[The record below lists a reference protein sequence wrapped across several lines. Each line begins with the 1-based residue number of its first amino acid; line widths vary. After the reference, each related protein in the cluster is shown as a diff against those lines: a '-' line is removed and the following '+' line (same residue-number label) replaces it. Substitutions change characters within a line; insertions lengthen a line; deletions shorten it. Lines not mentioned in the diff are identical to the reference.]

1 MVGKLAPQTY
11 RPKKSMLYTRTGDK
25 GTSSLYNGER
35 RAKTDRIFDAL
46 GSVDE
51 LSSSIGIAHHY
62 CKKASNGLEDQL
74 IEASLNTTLYW
85 QNEKPSKTYKK
96 LTEMLNCKQIQCNL
110 QDIGSNIATPRTDAS
125 ESKLRML
132 TMADLICYVYV
143 KAFERNTNQPFRS
156 FCLEKT
162 AFDEGHIEKLE
173 GWIDSL
179 DSQLP
184 PLRNFILPSGSE
196 ASVFLHQARSI
207 CRRAERTT
215 IPVVEANDADE
226 SVLKYLNRLSDYLF
240 AAARFAA
247 KHDGIEE
254 NVYRR
259 AKSGREATIETRTL

>member
-51 LSSSIGIAHHY
+51 LSSSIGY
-62 CKKASNGLEDQL
+62 AS
-74 IEASLNTTLYW
+74 
-85 QNEKPSKTYKK
+85 KPSKMYKK
-96 LTEMLNCKQIQCNL
+96 LIEILNYKQIQCNL

-125 ESKLRML
+125 ESKL
-132 TMADLICYVYV
+132 
-143 KAFERNTNQPFRS
+143 Q
-156 FCLEKT
+156 KT

-215 IPVVEANDADE
+215 IPVVEANDADD